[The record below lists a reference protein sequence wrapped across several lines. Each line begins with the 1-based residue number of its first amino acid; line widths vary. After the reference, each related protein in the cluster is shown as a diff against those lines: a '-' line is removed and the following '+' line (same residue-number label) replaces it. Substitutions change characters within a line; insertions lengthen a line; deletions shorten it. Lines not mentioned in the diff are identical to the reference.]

1 MSHLAQ
7 TTSDQRQG
15 STPFARLAALDLTQD
30 DIVRPELRDDAIL
43 AGRSRRTTRP
53 RPGQLDSGRQGWRTD
68 NNTISTSPDD
78 WA

>member
-15 STPFARLAALDLTQD
+15 STTLARLATLDLGED

-43 AGRSRRTTRP
+43 ADRARRVVHP
-53 RPGQLDSGRQGWRTD
+53 RPGRLDSPRRAWRTD
-68 NNTISTSPDD
+68 PITTTAGPHER
-78 WA
+78 A

>member
-1 MSHLAQ
+1 MTRLAQ
-7 TTSDQRQG
+7 TASRQRPATSL
-15 STPFARLAALDLTQD
+15 ARLAALDLAQD

-43 AGRSRRTTRP
+43 ADRTQRALCH